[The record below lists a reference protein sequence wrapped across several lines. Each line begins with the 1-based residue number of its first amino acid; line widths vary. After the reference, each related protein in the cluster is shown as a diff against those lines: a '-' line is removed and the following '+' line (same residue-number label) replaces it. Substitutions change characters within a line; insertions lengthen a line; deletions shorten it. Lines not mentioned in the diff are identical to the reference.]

1 MGPEQSLMTNEELH
15 DQERRSSTEIESD
28 IRQTRGRMDAT
39 LDELN
44 DRLSARS
51 LLNSALD
58 WWESRGV
65 GSRPVGAT
73 KDTYQS
79 VARYVKENP
88 IPSLLVGVGAAWMII
103 EATTEDDD
111 KGGSIAGR
119 VDFPYEGSTAS
130 SYRAEL
136 PETQME
142 SGGGRGLVENAKN
155 KLGEAKEAVSGVAGT
170 VKEKVA
176 AVGEAASQTAEELG
190 HRAQNVYQQSSS
202 TALTVGRNLQRG
214 YQSNAAQLENAMEE
228 YPLAVGIGFAA
239 LGALIGVLLPRTRQE
254 DELVG
259 GQSDQL
265 VKATKEKGEELLQR
279 GKAVAQRVSESA
291 LEEARQQGFTPEAVG
306 DKISEFAGKVGEVV
320 QKAKEEAGTAAKDEK
335 LTVEHLKEEASSA
348 AEGGKQDRKARASK
362 KSAEKG

>member
-1 MGPEQSLMTNEELH
+1 MTNQELH
-15 DQERRSSTEIESD
+15 DQESRSSTEIESD

-88 IPSLLVGVGAAWMII
+88 IPSLLVGAGVAWMII
-103 EATTEDDD
+103 EATTEEDD
-111 KGGSIAGR
+111 KRGSRAGR
-119 VDFPYEGSTAS
+119 VGLSYEGSTAS
-130 SYRAEL
+130 SSRAEL
-136 PETQME
+136 SETQTE
-142 SGGGRGLVENAKN
+142 SGSTSGLVENAKN

-170 VKEKVA
+170 VKDKVA
-176 AVGEAASQTAEELG
+176 AVGEAASQTAEELS

-214 YQSNAAQLENAMEE
+214 YQSSAAQLENAMEE
-228 YPLAVGIGFAA
+228 YPLAVGVGFAA
-239 LGALIGVLLPRTRQE
+239 FGALIGVLLPGTRRE
-254 DELVG
+254 DELWASI
-259 GQSDQL
+259 QINWS
-265 VKATKEKGEELLQR
+265 R
-279 GKAVAQRVSESA
+279 R
-291 LEEARQQGFTPEAVG
+291 RR
-306 DKISEFAGKVGEVV
+306 
-320 QKAKEEAGTAAKDEK
+320 QKAKNCFNAAKQSRN
-335 LTVEHLKEEASSA
+335 ASP
-348 AEGGKQDRKARASK
+348 KARWKKLASRASRQK
-362 KSAEKG
+362 QWVIKYPNSPEKSER

>member
-1 MGPEQSLMTNEELH
+1 MGPEQSLMTNQELH
-15 DQERRSSTEIESD
+15 EQESRSSPEIESD

-39 LDELN
+39 LDELS

-88 IPSLLVGVGAAWMII
+88 IPSLLVGAGVAWMII

-111 KGGSIAGR
+111 KGDIAGR

-130 SYRAEL
+130 SYRAEF

-142 SGGGRGLVENAKN
+142 SGGGSGLVENAKN

-214 YQSNAAQLENAMEE
+214 YQSSAAQLENAMEE

-259 GQSDQL
+259 EQSDQL

-291 LEEARQQGFTPEAVG
+291 LEEAGQQGFTPEAVG

-362 KSAEKG
+362 KSAEEG